1 MRLRRYRGRHLQPQ
15 PNKAAPVILAATA
28 SMSMAAPAMAGTI
41 QVKRGQTLSTIAAR
55 HGTTVARLARM
66 NDLSNPNLIA
76 VGQRLRVPGA
86 GGGGRTGRTSHTVR
100 AGETL
105 STIAARYGTSIS
117 AIARANNIDNP
128 NFIFA
133 GQHLSIPRGTGGGGG
148 AKVSGAVAPLPSPG
162 GVGATLHRQAA
173 AHGVDPALVKAVAW
187 QESGW
192 RQSAR
197 SSVGAIGVMQV
208 MPGTADYVNSALGH
222 GNLNVRKTEG
232 NVHLGV
238 AYLRHML
245 QITGSRR
252 RALAAYYS
260 GPGNVKGRLKGYQ
273 KAYVRSVLALRNR
286 FL

>member
-1 MRLRRYRGRHLQPQ
+1 MRVRRYRGRHLRPQ
-15 PNKAAPVILAATA
+15 PKKTGPVILATAA
-28 SMSMAAPAMAGTI
+28 SMSMAAPALAGTV
-41 QVKRGQTLSTIAAR
+41 QVKRGQTLSQIAAR
-55 HGTTVARLARM
+55 HGTSVTRLARM
-66 NDLSNPNLIA
+66 NHLSDPNLIV
-76 VGQRLRVPGA
+76 VGQRLRVPG
-86 GGGGRTGRTSHTVR
+86 GGGGGGSRTSHTVR

-105 STIAARYGTSIS
+105 SEIAARYGIS
-117 AIARANNIDNP
+117 AAAIARANNIDNP
-128 NFIFA
+128 NYIFA
-133 GQHLSIPRGTGGGGG
+133 GEHLRIPKGGGGGGG
-148 AKVSGAVAPLPSPG
+148 AKVSGSVAPLPAPIS
-162 GVGATLHRQAA
+162 VGTSLQRQAT
-173 AHGVDPALVKAVAW
+173 AHGVDPSLVKAVAW

-222 GNLNVRKTEG
+222 GNLKVRKTDD
-232 NVHLGV
+232 NIHLGV

-245 QITGSRR
+245 QTTSSRR

-286 FL
+286 FR

>member
-1 MRLRRYRGRHLQPQ
+1 
-15 PNKAAPVILAATA
+15 VLATAA
-28 SMSMAAPAMAGTI
+28 SMSMAAPAMAGTV
-41 QVKRGQTLSTIAAR
+41 QVKRGQTLSQIAAR
-55 HGTTVARLARM
+55 HGTSVTRLARM
-66 NDLSNPNLIA
+66 NHLSDPNLIVA
-76 VGQRLRVPGA
+76 GQRLRVPGS
-86 GGGGRTGRTSHTVR
+86 GGGGGGSRTSHTVR

-105 STIAARYGTSIS
+105 SEIAARYGSSIA
-117 AIARANNIDNP
+117 AISRANNIDNP
-128 NFIFA
+128 NYIFA
-133 GQHLSIPRGTGGGGG
+133 GEHLTIPNGGGGGGGG
-148 AKVSGAVAPLPSPG
+148 AKVSGSVTPMPAATS
-162 GVGATLHRQAA
+162 VGASLQRHAS
-173 AHGVDPALVKAVAW
+173 AHGVDPSLVKAVAW

-222 GNLNVRKTEG
+222 GDLNVRKMDD

-245 QITGSRR
+245 QTTSSRR

-273 KAYVRSVLALRNR
+273 KTYVRSVLALRNR
-286 FL
+286 FR

>member
-1 MRLRRYRGRHLQPQ
+1 MRVRRYRGRHLRPQ
-15 PNKAAPVILAATA
+15 PNKAAPVLLATAA
-28 SMSMAAPAMAGTI
+28 SMSMAAPAVAGTV
-41 QVKRGQTLSTIAAR
+41 QVKRGQTLSAIAAR
-55 HGTTVARLARM
+55 HGTSVARLAKL
-66 NDLSNPNLIA
+66 NDLSDPNLIVA
-76 VGQRLRVPGA
+76 GQRLRVPG
-86 GGGGRTGRTSHTVR
+86 GGGGSARTSHTVR

-105 STIAARYGTSIS
+105 STIASRYDTSIA
-117 AIARANNIDNP
+117 AIARANNIENP

-133 GQHLSIPRGTGGGGG
+133 GQHLSIPRGSGGGGG
-148 AKVSGAVAPLPSPG
+148 AKVSGAVAPLPSPTSIG
-162 GVGATLHRQAA
+162 QSLHRQAA

-222 GNLNVRKTEG
+222 GNLDARKTDD
-232 NVHLGV
+232 NIHLGV

-245 QITGSRR
+245 QTTSSRR

>member
-1 MRLRRYRGRHLQPQ
+1 MRVRRYRGRHLRPQ
-15 PNKAAPVILAATA
+15 PKKTGPVVLATAA

-41 QVKRGQTLSTIAAR
+41 QVRRGETLSAIATR
-55 HGTTVARLARM
+55 RGTTVDRLARL
-66 NDLSNPNLIA
+66 NNLSDPNLIVA
-76 VGQRLRVPGA
+76 GQRLRVPGI
-86 GGGGRTGRTSHTVR
+86 GGGPRRTSHTVR

-105 STIAARYGTSIS
+105 SSIAARYGSSVS
-117 AIARANNIDNP
+117 AIARANDIDNP

-133 GQHLSIPRGTGGGGG
+133 GQHLSIPNAKGGRRGA
-148 AKVSGAVAPLPSPG
+148 AKVSGSVAPVPAGTSVAHSLQ
-162 GVGATLHRQAA
+162 HQAG
-173 AHGVDPALVKAVAW
+173 AHGVDASLVKAVAW

-197 SSVGAIGVMQV
+197 SSAGAIGVMQV

-222 GNLNVRKTEG
+222 GNLNVRKMDH

-245 QITGSRR
+245 RTMGSRR

-273 KAYVRSVLALRNR
+273 KTYVRSVLALRKR
-286 FL
+286 FR

>member
-1 MRLRRYRGRHLQPQ
+1 MRVRRYRGRHLRPQ
-15 PNKAAPVILAATA
+15 PNKAAPVLLATAA
-28 SMSMAAPAMAGTI
+28 SMSMAAPAVAGTI
-41 QVKRGQTLSTIAAR
+41 QVKRGQTLSAIAAR
-55 HGTTVARLARM
+55 HGTSVARLVKM
-66 NDLSNPNLIA
+66 NDLSNPNLIVA
-76 VGQRLRVPGA
+76 GQRLRVPG
-86 GGGGRTGRTSHTVR
+86 GGGGSTRTSHTVR

-105 STIAARYGTSIS
+105 STIAARYGTSIA
-117 AIARANNIDNP
+117 AIARANDIRNP

-133 GQHLSIPRGTGGGGG
+133 GQHLSIPRGGGGGG
-148 AKVSGAVAPLPSPG
+148 AAKVSGSVAPLPSPASIG
-162 GVGATLHRQAA
+162 GTLHRQAA

-208 MPGTADYVNSALGH
+208 MPGTADFVNSALGH
-222 GNLNVRKTEG
+222 GNLDVRKTED
-232 NVHLGV
+232 NIHLGV

-245 QITGSRR
+245 QTTGSRR

-260 GPGNVKGRLKGYQ
+260 GPGNVQGRLKGYQ

>member
-1 MRLRRYRGRHLQPQ
+1 MRIRRYRGRHLQPQ

-28 SMSMAAPAMAGTI
+28 SMSMAAPALAGTV

-66 NDLSNPNLIA
+66 NDLSNPNLIVA
-76 VGQRLRVPGA
+76 GQRLRVPGA
-86 GGGGRTGRTSHTVR
+86 GGGGTSRTSHTVR

-105 STIAARYGTSIS
+105 STIATRYGTSIS

-133 GQHLSIPRGTGGGGG
+133 GQHLSIPRGSGGGGG
-148 AKVSGAVAPLPSPG
+148 AKVSGSVAPLPSPG
-162 GVGATLHRQAA
+162 GIGATLHRQAA
-173 AHGVDPALVKAVAW
+173 AHNVDPALVKAVAW

-197 SSVGAIGVMQV
+197 SSVGAVGVMQV

-222 GNLNVRKTEG
+222 GNLNVRKTEH
-232 NVHLGV
+232 NIHLGV

-245 QITGSRR
+245 QITSSRR

-273 KAYVRSVLALRNR
+273 KAYVRSVLALRKR

>member
-1 MRLRRYRGRHLQPQ
+1 MRVRRYRGRHLKPQ
-15 PNKAAPVILAATA
+15 PKKAGPVILAATA
-28 SMSMAAPAMAGTI
+28 SMSVAAPAMAGTI
-41 QVKRGQTLSTIAAR
+41 QVKRGQTLSAIAAR
-55 HGTTVARLARM
+55 HGTSVARLARM
-66 NDLSNPNLIA
+66 NDLSNPNMIVA
-76 VGQRLRVPGA
+76 GQRLRVPGI
-86 GGGGRTGRTSHTVR
+86 GGGTGRTSHTVR

-105 STIAARYGTSIS
+105 STIAARYGSSVS

-133 GQHLSIPRGTGGGGG
+133 GQHLRIPGGRGGGGG
-148 AKVSGAVAPLPSPG
+148 AKVSASVGVPASSSS
-162 GVGATLHRQAA
+162 VGAILQRQASS
-173 AHGVDPALVKAVAW
+173 HGVDPALVKAVAW

-197 SSVGAIGVMQV
+197 SSVGAVGVMQV

-222 GNLNVRKTEG
+222 GNLNVRKTED
-232 NVHLGV
+232 NIHLGV

-245 QITGSRR
+245 QTTSHRR

-273 KAYVRSVLALRNR
+273 RIYVRSVLALRKR

>member
-1 MRLRRYRGRHLQPQ
+1 MRVRRYRGRHLRPQ
-15 PNKAAPVILAATA
+15 PKKAAPVLLATAA

-55 HGTTVARLARM
+55 HGTSVARLARM
-66 NDLSNPNLIA
+66 NNLSDPNLIVA
-76 VGQRLRVPGA
+76 GQRLRVPG
-86 GGGGRTGRTSHTVR
+86 GGGGSRRTSHTVR

-105 STIAARYGTSIS
+105 SSIAARYGSSIA
-117 AIARANNIDNP
+117 AIARANKLDNP

-133 GQHLSIPRGTGGGGG
+133 GQHLSIPGARGGGGG
-148 AKVSGAVAPLPSPG
+148 AKVSGSVAPLPSPTSI
-162 GVGATLHRQAA
+162 GAALHRQAA

-222 GNLNVRKTEG
+222 GNLNVTKTED

-245 QITGSRR
+245 QITSSRR

>member
-1 MRLRRYRGRHLQPQ
+1 MRVRRYRGRHLQPQ

-41 QVKRGQTLSTIAAR
+41 QVKRGQTLSAIAAR

-66 NDLSNPNLIA
+66 NDLSNPNLIVA
-76 VGQRLRVPGA
+76 GQRLRVPG
-86 GGGGRTGRTSHTVR
+86 GGGGGTSRTSHTVR

-105 STIAARYGTSIS
+105 SSIAARYDTSIS
-117 AIARANNIDNP
+117 AIARANNIGNP

-133 GQHLSIPRGTGGGGG
+133 GQHLTIPRGDGGGGR
-148 AKVSGAVAPLPSPG
+148 AKVSGSVAPLPAPAS
-162 GVGATLHRQAA
+162 VGASLHQQAV

-197 SSVGAIGVMQV
+197 SSAGAIGVMQV
-208 MPGTADYVNSALGH
+208 MPGTADYVNSALDH
-222 GNLNVRKTEG
+222 GNLNVRKRDH
-232 NVHLGV
+232 NIHLGV

-245 QITGSRR
+245 QITSSRR